1 MLIPVRK
8 CFRTEKYCILMSV
21 GEMFVLGLI
30 KIMLYFIVNLTLF
43 CD

>member
-8 CFRTEKYCILMSV
+8 RFRTEKYCILMSV
-21 GEMFVLGLI
+21 GELFVLGLI
-30 KIMLYFIVNLTLF
+30 TIMLYFIVNLISF